1 MAEGV
6 LWPVLELL
14 FAAGFPVAFPVG
26 EVSSGALEQPAMRT
40 QKTAAQKNRGEEWRE
55 KFITKKSIR
64 IGAKDKLGFMK
75 GREKM
80 WIFAA
85 LVLAGTLWFSAN
97 RTLAQTPISLA
108 SAQTSRGDDACEI
121 IIGVDRRDWLVG
133 MKHGAPPTLQRA
145 WLSDEKGREIKGN
158 FLTPIKLFAFDS
170 MGAQQFGW
178 RVARVIPNA
187 PAKLVFNATFVAAGA
202 KPFHFKQDLRAG
214 VEFNYKD
221 EVKMG

>member
-1 MAEGV
+1 
-6 LWPVLELL
+6 
-14 FAAGFPVAFPVG
+14 
-26 EVSSGALEQPAMRT
+26 
-40 QKTAAQKNRGEEWRE
+40 
-55 KFITKKSIR
+55 
-64 IGAKDKLGFMK
+64 MK
-75 GREKM
+75 RRAM
-80 WIFAA
+80 WIF
-85 LVLAGTLWFSAN
+85 LLLGVGLLWFVAN
-97 RTLAQTPISLA
+97 RKLAQTPISLA

-158 FLTPIKLFAFDS
+158 FLTRIKISAPDS

-187 PAKLVFNATFVAAGA
+187 PVKLVFNATFVASGA
-202 KPFHFKQDLRAG
+202 KPFHFKQDLREG
-214 VEFNYKD
+214 VEYNYQD